1 MRAGEI
7 ANIGMGGFSIRSI
20 GLGVAGLFAAA
31 LAAIPPVAA
40 QPQQATVRVQLLWHH
55 QAQFAGL
62 YVADAKG
69 FYAREGIAVQFLEGG
84 PGINPLEFL
93 VSGKAD
99 VAVSWL
105 PTATAA
111 RERGWPVVNVAQIF
125 QHSGMAVVCR
135 RAAGVRSPDDIPG
148 KRIGV
153 WNVGDEL
160 NLRYW
165 LRTIGAPPDRDRVE
179 IIEQRPDGRDLID
192 GSTDC
197 ATAMMYNEYW
207 SILDAGFSP
216 VDLMLV
222 RLSDEGLGFLEDGLY
237 APAAALDDPAKRDAL
252 TRFLRA
258 TAAGWTY
265 AAKNVDETHAIAM
278 AAAPHLNAAHQ
289 RRMLETVLRLVG
301 DGGRFGLLDLDRFRH
316 SIDIIAGTEG
326 GPNAA
331 RNADSRAWTHRVWYE
346 AGLGV
351 SGWHTI
357 AQSTRHRLLS
367 SVSERWFYALALI
380 GTATFALAGFMR
392 ARQRRYD
399 LWGAFIL
406 TMLPA
411 AGGGILRDLL
421 VGGDRHPPFIFK
433 DPAYIFVILSV
444 LAFGVI
450 VTSFVSR
457 SFVDSKEFDRTLTI
471 FDTIGLATFTVVGA
485 QVALIAELHWIWV
498 PFCAALTCAGGGML
512 LDIVT
517 GREPRTFLGEPYE
530 EIAIGGGLILYAG
543 LQIADNY
550 EHTDGIVFLSM
561 TAAMVFVVVTRTL
574 VVMHGWRT
582 FRLGHRRERPAR
594 PAKRRRST

>member
-1 MRAGEI
+1 M
-7 ANIGMGGFSIRSI
+7 GMGSFSMRMI
-20 GLGVAGLFAAA
+20 GLGTAGLFAAA
-31 LAAIPPVAA
+31 LVAAPPVAA
-40 QPQQATVRVQLLWHH
+40 QTQATVRIQLLWHH

-69 FYAREGIAVQFLEGG
+69 FYAREGIAVQFLEGS
-84 PGINPLEFL
+84 PGINPLESL

-105 PTATAA
+105 PPAIAA
-111 RERGWPVVNVAQIF
+111 RQRGWPVVNIAQVF

-135 RAAGVRSPDDIPG
+135 RAAGVRSPDDILG

-165 LRTIGAPPDRDRVE
+165 LRTIGVSPDGVKIE
-179 IIEQRPDGRDLID
+179 EQRPDGRDLID

-207 SILDAGFSP
+207 SILDAGLSP
-216 VDLMLV
+216 VELMLV

-237 APAAALDDPAKRDAL
+237 ATSASLDDPERRDVLA
-252 TRFLRA
+252 RFLRA

-265 AAKNVDETHAIAM
+265 AAKNIDETHAITTT
-278 AAAPHLNAAHQ
+278 AAPHLDRSHQ

-301 DGGRFGLLDLDRFRH
+301 DDERFGLLDLDRFQH
-316 SIDIIAGTEG
+316 SLDIIAGTEDKT
-326 GPNAA
+326 NTA
-331 RNADSRAWTHRVWYE
+331 RNAGSLAWTYRVWYE
-346 AGLGV
+346 AGLGD
-351 SGWHTI
+351 SGWNTI
-357 AQSTRHRLLS
+357 AESTRHGLLS
-367 SVSERWFYALALI
+367 SVSESWFYALALI
-380 GTATFALAGFMR
+380 GTANFALAGFMR

-406 TMLPA
+406 TLLPA

-421 VGGDRHPPFIFK
+421 VGGDRHPPFVFK

-444 LAFGVI
+444 LAFGVL

-457 SFVDSKEFDRTLTI
+457 SLVDSKEFDRTLTI
-471 FDTIGLATFTVVGA
+471 FDTVGLATFTVVGA

-543 LQIADNY
+543 LQIADYY
-550 EHTDGIVFLSM
+550 EHTDGIVFLSI
-561 TAAMVFVVVTRTL
+561 TAAMAFVVITRTL

-582 FRLGHRRERPAR
+582 FRLGGRHQPPAQPAR
-594 PAKRRRST
+594 RRRRA